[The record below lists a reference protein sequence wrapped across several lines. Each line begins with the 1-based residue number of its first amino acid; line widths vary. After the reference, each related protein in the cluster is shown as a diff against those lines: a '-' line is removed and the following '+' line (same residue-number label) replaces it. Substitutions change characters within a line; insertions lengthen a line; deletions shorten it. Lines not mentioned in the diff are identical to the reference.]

1 MALSATVTK
10 VICSRILSKNGTS
23 VQEREGPRKGGRDGK
38 TLGIGFVAG
47 FVACISFGHGT
58 G

>member
-23 VQEREGPRKGGRDGK
+23 VQEPEGPRKGGRDGK
-38 TLGIGFVAG
+38 TLGIGFVA
-47 FVACISFGHGT
+47 CISFGHGT